1 MTARRQLLLVTG
13 AYALG
18 ATSPLALLHAQP
30 VVKVHQVGILGLGYP
45 LPANAADR
53 AVDVE
58 INAFRERLG
67 QLGYVE
73 GRNLVLQMRF
83 GNVEALAALASDLVR
98 LGVDVIVTITTPA
111 AQAAKAA
118 TTTIPIVMAGSARP
132 VELGLV
138 ASLAHPGGN
147 VTGVTNNPGPG
158 FVAKQLQLLKE
169 AAPKIS
175 RVAVLMTSHPAET
188 LAIPDMQAASAVL
201 GVTVVALKVESPTE
215 IDLDALG
222 KLRADALYVFP
233 NVINIAH
240 AKEIAAFA
248 AANGLPTM
256 YGRRADAE
264 AGGLMSYWVDWQ
276 DLRRRAAVYV
286 DKILKGAKPA
296 DLPVEEPE
304 KFEMILNLRTAKALG
319 LTIPKSALLRAD
331 VVIE

>member
-18 ATSPLALLHAQP
+18 ATSPLALHAQP

-53 AVDVE
+53 AADVE

-67 QLGYVE
+67 RSGYVE

-83 GNVEALAALASDLVR
+83 GNAEALPALASDLVR

-175 RVAVLMTSHPAET
+175 RVAALMTSHPAEA
-188 LAIPDMQAASAVL
+188 LAIPDMQAASAAL
-201 GVTVVALKVESPTE
+201 GVTVVAFKVESPTE

-248 AANGLPTM
+248 ASNGLPTM
-256 YGRRADAE
+256 YGRRADVE
-264 AGGLMSYWVDWQ
+264 AGGLMSYWVDWL
-276 DLRRRAAVYV
+276 DLRRRAALYV

-296 DLPVEEPE
+296 DLPVEEPV
-304 KFEMILNLRTAKALG
+304 KFEMVINLRTAKALG
-319 LTIPKSALLRAD
+319 LTIPKSALLQAD